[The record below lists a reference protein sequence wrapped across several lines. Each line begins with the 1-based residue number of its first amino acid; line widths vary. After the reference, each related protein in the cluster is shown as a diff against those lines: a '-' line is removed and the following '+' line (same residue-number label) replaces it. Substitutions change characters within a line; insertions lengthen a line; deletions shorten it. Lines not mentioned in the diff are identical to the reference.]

1 MTTALSTSGGF
12 PPDETFTPDGDYLF
26 TNSREAVRRLPFP
39 FPDDEYMYSM
49 NLEPHVPA
57 GDGAL
62 RAAFDIDEHYV
73 SECRHR
79 AQMLEEL
86 PGVHYIALPHML
98 EAQWD
103 LLELIFESYSRDFP
117 ERFTLTK
124 SGNEWRWQNRLL
136 GIDDSFIFGDPS
148 TLAMDPMEY
157 ATRQAQGEFVVLEEK
172 DGTLVIGA
180 GMTTQRADY
189 SLQFNMGMTFQEF
202 HGPVPK
208 LHEMGILDRALKF
221 LLRMKP
227 GHPVRRVNWS
237 LTVHPRLET
246 SVETLPEWA
255 PDRTKVNAENAG
267 ELVYLRIELQP
278 LHRLPRSNGMVFP
291 VRTYLVSL
299 AELVENAPDWA
310 KRMHRALASLDHEL
324 ADYKGFHRYHDA
336 AVEWLSHH
344 DDGAPLAT
352 GYPWNDGGIQP
363 GTTSS

>member
-1 MTTALSTSGGF
+1 MTDTAVPTGF
-12 PPDETFTPDGDYLF
+12 KTDETYTPEGAY
-26 TNSREAVRRLPFP
+26 TYANSREGVRHLPFP

-57 GDGAL
+57 GDGAM

-79 AQMLEEL
+79 AQMLEEM
-86 PGVHYIALPHML
+86 PGVHYLALPHMM

-103 LLELIFESYSRDFP
+103 LLELIFESYARDYP
-117 ERFTLTK
+117 EHFTLTK
-124 SGNEWRWQNRLL
+124 NGNEWRWQNRLL
-136 GIDDSFIFGDPS
+136 GIDDTFTFGDPT
-148 TLAMDPMEY
+148 TLPLEPMEY
-157 ATRQAQGEFVVLEEK
+157 ATRQAQGEFVVLEER
-172 DGTLVIGA
+172 DGDLVIGA

-189 SLQFNMGMTFQEF
+189 SLRFNLGMRFMEF

-227 GHPVRRVNWS
+227 GRPVRRVNWT
-237 LTVHPRLET
+237 LTVNPRLET

-255 PDRTKVNAENAG
+255 PDRTTVTAENAG
-267 ELVYLRIELQP
+267 ELVHLRIELQP
-278 LHRLPRSNGMVFP
+278 LHRLPRSNAIVFP

-299 AELVENAPDWA
+299 AELVEHAPNWA
-310 KRMHRALASLDHEL
+310 KRIHRALATLDEEL
-324 ADYKGFHRYHDA
+324 VDYKGFHRYRDA
-336 AVEWLSHH
+336 AVAWLAPY

-352 GYPWNDGGIQP
+352 GYPWLEGGIQP
-363 GTTSS
+363 ID